1 MQQKRRIL
9 CLMGPTASGKSAIAE
24 QLAVQMGASLISVDS
39 AMVYRGMDIGTA
51 KPDHL
56 VRASVDYHLL
66 DVCDPSVP
74 YSAGQFV
81 GDVQALLSSLSG
93 PIILV
98 GGTQLYYQCLQRGV
112 AALPNA
118 DDALRAQIDRWAA
131 VAGWPAL
138 HQRLKTIDSDRAE
151 AIHENDKQRIQRALE
166 VYFLTGQPLSVL
178 QADTTP
184 ALSDIDW
191 VNVALMPSERVHI
204 HSAIARRFDQ
214 MLKQGLMEEVELLY
228 TRDDLHADLPAMRA
242 VGYAQV
248 WAYLSGKIGKDQMY
262 DQALAATRQL
272 AKRQI
277 TWLRQYPLTATFD
290 PRLPD
295 VVARITSQIAGY

>member
-1 MQQKRRIL
+1 MQKKRQIL

-24 QLAVQMGASLISVDS
+24 RLAVQMGASLISVDS

-51 KPDHL
+51 KPDRS
-56 VRASVDYHLL
+56 VRTSVDYHLL

-81 GDVQALLSSLSG
+81 MDVQLLLSTLSG

-112 AALPNA
+112 AALPHA

-138 HQRLKTIDSDRAE
+138 HQRLKTIDSERAE

-166 VYFLTGQPLSVL
+166 VYFLTGQPLSSL
-178 QADTTP
+178 QVDTTP
-184 ALSDIDW
+184 AISDIEW
-191 VNVALMPSERVHI
+191 VNVALMPPDRVHI
-204 HSAIARRFDQ
+204 HNAIARRFDL
-214 MLKQGLMEEVELLY
+214 MLAQGLMEEVEVLY
-228 TRDDLHADLPAMRA
+228 ARTDLHADLPAIRA

-248 WAYLSGKIGKDQMY
+248 WSYLSGKISKDQMY

-277 TWLRQYPLTATFD
+277 TWLRQYPLTATVD
-290 PRLPD
+290 PQLPD
-295 VVARITSQIAGY
+295 IDARITSQLAGH